1 MELRSLMEL
10 RGPEAVVK
18 IQEDYAGIEGL
29 CQRLNTS
36 PTEGEC
42 ALSHATITQSSHM
55 NSLPTPFQMI
65 IISIPVCFD
74 ISQTGFSP
82 LDLLLML
89 VGCLAELLTRMCLP
103 GNSTG
108 VKLNVLLV
116 Q

>member
-55 NSLPTPFQMI
+55 NSLPTLFQMI

-74 ISQTGFSP
+74 ISQTGFFP
-82 LDLLLML
+82 LRPAADAGWLSCR
-89 VGCLAELLTRMCLP
+89 VI
-103 GNSTG
+103 N
-108 VKLNVLLV
+108 
-116 Q
+116 